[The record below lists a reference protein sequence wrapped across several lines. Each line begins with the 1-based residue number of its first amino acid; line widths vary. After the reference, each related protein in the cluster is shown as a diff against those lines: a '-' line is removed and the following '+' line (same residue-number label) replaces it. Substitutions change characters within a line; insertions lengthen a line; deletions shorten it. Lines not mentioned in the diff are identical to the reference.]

1 MAGLLLLVLLTAA
14 CVLGAFGYRM
24 RRRRSRCR
32 RGREQRS
39 EWNRSGAHGRGQQ
52 RVAEDRGDEREKR
65 IWTEEGEQDAER
77 TQAARAPA
85 RSDERARTAANR
97 SGTELHQSKTGE
109 EQQTPSGSGQKHA
122 RTHSDAEAQASRT
135 ANQNASKGQPDAHDP
150 QPSSKDPAAAARK
163 SREASSNAQQEKAQ
177 QAEPEDEHA
186 EAEAAASNPGG
197 DEITVERSGDGSS
210 PTDATRD
217 HTASEA
223 SYDRPQGAG
232 DATGGPDT
240 AAVARMLA
248 GETAD
253 EGGRIGASV
262 DKSGDENRQKT
273 GAASCGNKQKGAAR
287 SRPAAAAQRPPR
299 PAIYQD
305 ARGGRRRSTL
315 ATERPRAPERTGRPP
330 AEAKLRL
337 LIHPIQRRA
346 SLSVVLAR
354 PEGYPESVTV
364 HIDGGQTAVEAY
376 DEHRYDDLD
385 LERTTK
391 LLDSE
396 LRVASSEGFHWVR
409 SARRLHIFTEDQS
422 ESGLISVGTVRAGAT
437 HTIVCRSADAEAV
450 QNVATATGSPPTAT
464 DAGLRDVPEGWTLL
478 TGYAP
483 VHTATR
489 RLPEGLQP
497 LDPGTDVK
505 IEFEDGLA
513 VQNRAFAE
521 GHPPRITISSEAS
534 GASITIGGQPA
545 TLAAGGG
552 WVAPGWDAPG
562 HHMVDVT
569 PGPSAKYEIVAD
581 PWSSQSWKFWNGHP
595 GRFCDHIGDAWGEA
609 EICGASIQGPEG
621 QAVIA
626 ARADPILV
634 ALGARGGAAQLRR
647 RDGMEVSMGLVA
659 EPPAFLLSARGQRR
673 TQGRVIWLGLAP
685 STAKAKDNDSAWGE
699 AVRWAAARRLQLEG
713 GGPCAEEAWR
723 KAKRHARRHRK
734 ARR

>member
-1 MAGLLLLVLLTAA
+1 MEGLLLLGLLTAT
-14 CVLGAFGYRM
+14 CVLGALVYRM
-24 RRRRSRCR
+24 RRKRSRRR
-32 RGREQRS
+32 RGRERRS
-39 EWNRSGAHGRGQQ
+39 EWNRSEAHGRGQQ
-52 RVAEDRGDEREKR
+52 RVAEDRGDERAKSV
-65 IWTEEGEQDAER
+65 WTEGQA
-77 TQAARAPA
+77 QAAGTPA
-85 RSDERARTAANR
+85 RSDEKARSAANP
-97 SGTELHQSKTGE
+97 SGTDLHQSKTGE
-109 EQQTPSGSGQKHA
+109 ERKAPSGSGQEHA
-122 RTHSDAEAQASRT
+122 RTHSDAEAQASRI
-135 ANQNASKGQPDAHDP
+135 ANQNASKGQPDVHDP
-150 QPSSKDPAAAARK
+150 PPDSKDAAAVARR
-163 SREASSNAQQEKAQ
+163 SREASGNAKQEKAQ
-177 QAEPEDEHA
+177 QTEPEDEHA
-186 EAEAAASNPGG
+186 EAEAATSNTGG
-197 DEITVERSGDGSS
+197 KGIAVERSGDGSS
-210 PTDATRD
+210 PTDATGD
-217 HTASEA
+217 HTAGRTSR
-223 SYDRPQGAG
+223 DQLRGAG
-232 DATGGPDT
+232 DATESPDT
-240 AAVARMLA
+240 AAVVRKLA
-248 GETAD
+248 GETAN
-253 EGGRIGASV
+253 EGSESGAPV
-262 DKSGDENRQKT
+262 DKAGDENSQKT
-273 GAASCGNKQKGAAR
+273 DAASRGNSHKEVAR
-287 SRPAAAAQRPPR
+287 SRPAAGTQRPPR

-305 ARGGRRRSTL
+305 ARGGRRRPAR
-315 ATERPRAPERTGRPP
+315 ATERPPSPERTDRPP

-337 LIHPIQRRA
+337 RIHPIQRRA

-354 PEGYPESVTV
+354 PESYPESVTV
-364 HIDGGQTAVEAY
+364 HIDGGQTAIDAY

-385 LERTTK
+385 PTWTTG

-409 SARRLHIFTEDQS
+409 SARQLHIFTEDQS

-450 QNVATATGSPPTAT
+450 RNAATATGSPPPTA
-464 DAGLRDVPEGWTLL
+464 DARLQDVPEGWMLL

-483 VHTATR
+483 VHTATPQ
-489 RLPEGLQP
+489 LPAGLQP

-521 GHPPRITISSEAS
+521 GHPPRITISPEPS
-534 GASITIGGQPA
+534 GATVTIGGRPA
-545 TLAAGGG
+545 TLAAGRG

-581 PWSSQSWKFWNGHP
+581 PWSSQNWKFWNGHP
-595 GRFCDHIGDAWGEA
+595 GWFRDHIGDAWEGI

-626 ARADPILV
+626 ARTDPILV
-634 ALGARGGAAQLRR
+634 ALGARGGAARLCR

-685 STAKAKDNDSAWGE
+685 SAAKPKGDDPAWRE
-699 AVRWAAARRLQLEG
+699 AVRWAAARRLRLEG
-713 GGPCAEEAWR
+713 GGRCAEEAWR

>member
-1 MAGLLLLVLLTAA
+1 MEGLLLLGLLTAT
-14 CVLGAFGYRM
+14 CVLGALVYRM
-24 RRRRSRCR
+24 RRKRSRRR
-32 RGREQRS
+32 RGRKQRS
-39 EWNRSGAHGRGQQ
+39 EWNRSEAHGRGRQ
-52 RVAEDRGDEREKR
+52 RVAEDRGDERAKSV
-65 IWTEEGEQDAER
+65 WTEG
-77 TQAARAPA
+77 QAQAVGAPA
-85 RSDERARTAANR
+85 RSDEKARSAANH
-97 SGTELHQSKTGE
+97 SGTDLHQSKTGE
-109 EQQTPSGSGQKHA
+109 EQKAPSGSGQEHA
-122 RTHSDAEAQASRT
+122 RTHSDAEAQASRI

-150 QPSSKDPAAAARK
+150 PPDSKDAAAAARR
-163 SREASSNAQQEKAQ
+163 SREASGNAKQEKAQ
-177 QAEPEDEHA
+177 QTEPEDEHA

-197 DEITVERSGDGSS
+197 KEIAVESGDGSS
-210 PTDATRD
+210 PTDVTGD
-217 HTASEA
+217 HTASRA
-223 SYDRPQGAG
+223 SRDQLRGAG
-232 DATGGPDT
+232 DATESPDT
-240 AAVARMLA
+240 AAVVRKLA
-248 GETAD
+248 GETAN
-253 EGGRIGASV
+253 EGSESGASV
-262 DKSGDENRQKT
+262 DKAGDENSQRT
-273 GAASCGNKQKGAAR
+273 GAASCGNSHKEVAR
-287 SRPAAAAQRPPR
+287 SRPAAGTQRPPR

-305 ARGGRRRSTL
+305 ARGGRRRPAR
-315 ATERPRAPERTGRPP
+315 ATERPPPPERTGRSP

-337 LIHPIQRRA
+337 RIHPIQRRA

-364 HIDGGQTAVEAY
+364 HIDGGQTAINAY

-385 LERTTK
+385 PTWTTE

-409 SARRLHIFTEDQS
+409 SVRQLHIFTEDQS

-450 QNVATATGSPPTAT
+450 QNAATATGSPPPTA
-464 DAGLRDVPEGWTLL
+464 DAKLQDVPEGWMLL

-483 VHTATR
+483 VHTATPQ
-489 RLPEGLQP
+489 LPAGLQP

-521 GHPPRITISSEAS
+521 GYPPRITISPEPS
-534 GASITIGGQPA
+534 GASVTIGGQPA
-545 TLAAGGG
+545 TLAAGRG

-581 PWSSQSWKFWNGHP
+581 PWISQSWKFWNGHP
-595 GRFCDHIGDAWGEA
+595 GRFCEHMEDTWGEV

-626 ARADPILV
+626 ARADTILV
-634 ALGARGGAAQLRR
+634 ALGARGGIARLRR
-647 RDGMEVSMGLVA
+647 RKGMEISMGLVA

-673 TQGRVIWLGLAP
+673 AQGRVIWLGLAP
-685 STAKAKDNDSAWGE
+685 STAKPKGDDPAWRE
-699 AVRWAAARRLQLEG
+699 AIRWAAARRLRLEG

-723 KAKRHARRHRK
+723 KAKQYARRHRK
-734 ARR
+734 ARK